1 MSIRRAE
8 RTLERM
14 WVSAV
19 EGLPEERSRGGGGGG
34 RRQGAAASDIE
45 SGTERERARAPR
57 LSGVSTAPR
66 LKGPGCCV
74 KAVTLLCAALV
85 CATLGVGVVSI
96 ASLPAVIKAEAA
108 LAGAVGRTRQLL
120 ATTSSAS
127 APEPPPRAPSPL
139 PTPMPAILRR
149 LRLIQRATPPARG
162 ADAASVRR
170 AFPSWGGPGGW
181 QYDEVIADLVLAL
194 STLAELKTAPP

>member
-45 SGTERERARAPR
+45 SGTERARAPR
-57 LSGVSTAPR
+57 LSGANTAPR
-66 LKGPGCCV
+66 LRGPSCCI
-74 KAVTLLCAALV
+74 KAAAAVCVAIV

-96 ASLPAVIKAEAA
+96 ASLPSVVRAEAA

-120 ATTSSAS
+120 AATTP
-127 APEPPPRAPSPL
+127 APEPPPRAPVPK
-139 PTPMPAILRR
+139 PTPMPVILRR

-162 ADAASVRR
+162 ADAASVKR
-170 AFPSWGGPGGW
+170 AFPSWGGPGAW
-181 QYDEVIADLVLAL
+181 NLDEIIADLVLAL
-194 STLAELKTAPP
+194 STLAEPKTAPP

>member
-34 RRQGAAASDIE
+34 RRQGAAASDVE
-45 SGTERERARAPR
+45 SGTERARAPR
-57 LSGVSTAPR
+57 LSNVNTAPR
-66 LKGPGCCV
+66 LRGPGCCI
-74 KAVTLLCAALV
+74 KAVAVLCVATV

-96 ASLPAVIKAEAA
+96 ASLPSVIRAEAA

-120 ATTSSAS
+120 ATTTP
-127 APEPPPRAPSPL
+127 APEPPPRAPTPL
-139 PTPMPAILRR
+139 PAPMPAILRR
-149 LRLIQRATPPARG
+149 LRLIQRAAPPARG

-181 QYDEVIADLVLAL
+181 QYDEVIADLVFAL
-194 STLAELKTAPP
+194 STLAEPRMAPQ